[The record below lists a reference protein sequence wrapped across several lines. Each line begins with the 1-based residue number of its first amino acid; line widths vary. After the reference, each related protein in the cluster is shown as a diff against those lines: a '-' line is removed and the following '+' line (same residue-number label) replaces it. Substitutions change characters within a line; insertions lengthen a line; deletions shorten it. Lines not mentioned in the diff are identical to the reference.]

1 MAAPGSLDCP
11 NCGAAIHDDGAHAV
25 TSCAFCGTSVAFP
38 KRQRHELEKER
49 ATLNEQVSSLEAH
62 VLQARLKGSP
72 IWLRA
77 AGCGCATYIAA
88 LIVAF
93 TIANALIRDQP
104 LDAMQQQTAAGSA
117 AVIALI
123 VMLVY
128 AHRRRGI
135 RDAAV
140 AHARQER
147 DAALAPIR
155 KRLAEVETQLADF
168 DEDR

>member
-1 MAAPGSLDCP
+1 MPDAGSLDCP

-25 TSCAFCGTSVAFP
+25 AACAFCGTTVTFP

-49 ATLNEQVSSLEAH
+49 AALNQQLLAAEAG

-77 AGCGCATYIAA
+77 AGCGCATYIVA
-88 LIVAF
+88 LILAF
-93 TIANALIRDQP
+93 GIAAGLKHDEA
-104 LDAMQQQTAAGSA
+104 LDAMQQQTAAGTA
-117 AVIALI
+117 AIVALI

-128 AHRRRGI
+128 AHRRRKV

-140 AHARQER
+140 AEAKRER
-147 DAALAPIR
+147 DAALGPVR
-155 KRLAEVETQLADF
+155 KRLDEVEARLAESD
-168 DEDR
+168 DGR